1 MDELKFDKIDSESVV
16 SNVVNQISSLI
27 IDRHFL
33 AGDKIPTEV
42 ELSSRLGVS
51 RNSIR
56 EAVKILRAVGVLEV
70 QRGKGTFVATTISP
84 TFFDP
89 LIFSLILEPKSN
101 KDLYE
106 LRMMFDSMV
115 LFCAVDRISAEQIAT
130 LKMMIEMTEK
140 NFEETSKI
148 KDMEYYIYQDIAFH
162 KYLLEATNNPLI
174 QRIGYSILE
183 FIPEYVK
190 KSIEQ
195 DNGVKRSIKNHKEII
210 NILEAK
216 DRSRIIDI
224 TSSTLQEWKNNWQA
238 VGLM

>member
-1 MDELKFDKIDSESVV
+1 MEELLFDKIGSESVV
-16 SNVVNQISSLI
+16 SNVVKQISSLI
-27 IDRHFL
+27 IDRLFPP
-33 AGDKIPTEV
+33 GSKIPTET
-42 ELSSRLGVS
+42 ELSNQLGVS

-70 QRGKGTFVATTISP
+70 RRGKGTFVATTVSP

-115 LFCAVDRISAEQIAT
+115 LFCAIDKISEDQIQT
-130 LKMMIEMTEK
+130 LKMMIDMAE
-140 NFEETSKI
+140 SKYLENP
-148 KDMEYYIYQDIAFH
+148 DRGNMDFYIHQDITFH
-162 KYLLEATNNPLI
+162 KFLLETTCNPLI
-174 QRIGYSILE
+174 QRIGHSILE

-190 KSIEQ
+190 KSIQQ
-195 DNGVKRSIKNHKEII
+195 DHGVERSINNHKEII
-210 NILEAK
+210 QILESK

-224 TSSTLQEWKNNWQA
+224 TDATLLEWKNNWQQA
-238 VGLM
+238 